1 MPDSDTIVI
10 KAPTGTKARW
20 VHQSQSEGRKLSDWV
35 FDRVE
40 AQPGSSNARQAVPAP
55 TPEAVRAARAAAGLT
70 QAAAA
75 ALVHLGEAMR
85 WSEYERGVR
94 TIDTARWELFLVK
107 TGLRR

>member
-1 MPDSDTIVI
+1 MTDTIVL
-10 KAPTGTKARW
+10 KVPPGTKARW

-35 FDRVE
+35 VDRVE
-40 AQPGSSNARQAVPAP
+40 APPGSRSADQAIPDP

-94 TIDTARWELFLVK
+94 TIDMARWELFLLK
-107 TGLRR
+107 TGQR